1 MKLAKLVLPV
11 FLMTALCVSVRAQD
25 QHQHDHGAHEE
36 LGQVNFRVSCNAA
49 AQKQFNRADALL
61 HSFGYALAEKAFSE
75 VLTTD
80 PDCVMAYWG
89 IAMSQYHPIWAPPTQ
104 ADLKKGLAAVEKAR
118 SMTARTDRERDYLAA
133 IDSFYRDYD
142 KIDHPTRTM
151 AYEKSMEQLF
161 TRYRDDREAAIFYAL
176 SLLGTASSRP
186 VDKTFS
192 KQKRAVEILN
202 NVLAQEPNH
211 PGVAHYIIHS
221 YDYPQLASLA
231 LPAARR
237 YARIAPSSPHALHM
251 PTHIFTRLGLW
262 QESIQ
267 SNIASADAAKRLVA
281 VTYPGSG
288 SFDQLHAM
296 DYLAYGYL
304 QGGQDRKAKQVLD
317 ELKTIDKLDAYE
329 LAGAYAFAAVPARY
343 AIELNRWPDASKLDL
358 YPASFPWNRFP
369 HAEAITHFARALG
382 AARSGNAA
390 AARKDVERLEAL
402 RQTLLASKDPYWPTQ
417 VEIQKLT
424 AEAWIAKAESRNEEA
439 VKVMRLAAELEDS
452 TDKHPVTPGAI
463 LPARELF
470 GDLLLELGRPADALK
485 EYESSLQT
493 SPNRFKGLYGAGRAA
508 ELAGDTKK
516 ATAFYIKLAALCG
529 MADSERA
536 ELTHA
541 RKFLDAK
548 GSGKK

>member
-11 FLMTALCVSVRAQD
+11 FLLTALCASVHAQD
-25 QHQHDHGAHEE
+25 HHQHDHGAHEE
-36 LGQVNFRVSCNAA
+36 LGQVNFRVTCSAA

-61 HSFGYALAEKAFSE
+61 HSFGYAQAEKAFSE

-80 PDCVMAYWG
+80 PGCVMAYWG

-104 ADLKKGLAAVEKAR
+104 AELKKGLAAVEKAR
-118 SMTARTDRERDYLAA
+118 SMTVKNARERDYLAA
-133 IDSFYRDYD
+133 IESFYKDFD
-142 KIDHPTRTM
+142 KVDHPTRTM
-151 AYEKSMEQLF
+151 AYEKAMEQVF

-176 SLLGTASSRP
+176 SLLGTASSRA

-202 NVLAQEPNH
+202 DVLSKEPNH

-231 LPAARR
+231 LPAARS
-237 YARIAPSSPHALHM
+237 YAKIAPSSPHALHM

-267 SNIASADAAKRLVA
+267 SNIASANAAKRLVA
-281 VTYPGSG
+281 VTHPGSG

-304 QGGQDRKAKQVLD
+304 QGCQDRKAKQVLD
-317 ELKTIDKLDAYE
+317 ELKAIDKLDANE
-329 LAGAYAFAAVPARY
+329 LAAAYAFAAVPARY
-343 AIELNRWPDASKLDL
+343 AIELSRWSEASKLAI

-369 HAEAITHFARALG
+369 HAEAITYFARAIG
-382 AARSGNAA
+382 AARSGDPT

-402 RQTLLASKDPYWPTQ
+402 RQTLVNSKDPYWPTQ

-424 AEAWIAKAESRNEEA
+424 AEAWIAKAESRNEDS
-439 VKVMRLAAELEDS
+439 VKMMRSAAELEDS

-470 GDLLLELGRPADALK
+470 GDLLLELGRPAEALK
-485 EYESSLQT
+485 EYEASLQT
-493 SPNRFKGLYGAGRAA
+493 SPNRFKGLYGAGRSA
-508 ELAGDTKK
+508 ELSGDSKK
-516 ATAFYIKLAALCG
+516 AGTFYRQLVALSE
-529 MADSERA
+529 MADSDRA
-536 ELTHA
+536 ELGHA
-541 RKFLDAK
+541 KKFLAAK
-548 GSGKK
+548 NSGDR